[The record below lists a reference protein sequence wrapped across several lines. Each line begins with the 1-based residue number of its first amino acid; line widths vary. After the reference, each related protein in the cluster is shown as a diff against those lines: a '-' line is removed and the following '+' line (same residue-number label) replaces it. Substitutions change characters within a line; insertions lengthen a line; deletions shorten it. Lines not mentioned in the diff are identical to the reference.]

1 MVRRD
6 EIGSFVE
13 CHSCASTFDVGV
25 LTQPSEGPV
34 EDMLTRTLRRAAG
47 ALLSPTE
54 LSDEDRREAVI
65 VLQRYANVPY
75 GSQDLRRDLSRANPE
90 HLDAELRALALALN
104 DEGRTAVLD
113 AGVQLA
119 SPRGHTDGSRMAAL
133 HRVAELLAIPED
145 RVVAAAGLDAV
156 KLAR

>member
-54 LSDEDRREAVI
+54 LSDEDRAKPSSFC
-65 VLQRYANVPY
+65 NDTPTSPM
-75 GSQDLRRDLSRANPE
+75 GLR
-90 HLDAELRALALALN
+90 
-104 DEGRTAVLD
+104 TC
-113 AGVQLA
+113 GV
-119 SPRGHTDGSRMAAL
+119 T
-133 HRVAELLAIPED
+133 
-145 RVVAAAGLDAV
+145 
-156 KLAR
+156 